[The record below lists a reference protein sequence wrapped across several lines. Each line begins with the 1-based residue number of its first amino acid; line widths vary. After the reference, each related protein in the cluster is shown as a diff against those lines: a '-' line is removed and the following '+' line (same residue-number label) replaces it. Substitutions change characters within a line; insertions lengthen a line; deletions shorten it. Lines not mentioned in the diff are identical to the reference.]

1 MVATHR
7 KPAEKESEPS
17 NYCFSNIAS
26 ILSGIYE
33 CCLANLTDT
42 IYLLGKPLLFSL
54 SISRCMAHVCIS
66 ECAFHRITNTFYSLA
81 KNLIRGARVAQW

>member
-26 ILSGIYE
+26 ILSEIYE

-42 IYLLGKPLLFSL
+42 IYLLIGKNPCY
-54 SISRCMAHVCIS
+54 SR
-66 ECAFHRITNTFYSLA
+66 YL
-81 KNLIRGARVAQW
+81 